1 MKEELIR
8 VEDGCFRRDEGEY
21 RFEIS
26 ISRGEC
32 IGIYV
37 DDHFTSGT
45 AYLDVFK
52 GGSRMEGGRAF
63 ARGRRVG
70 ALELERWIE
79 RSVRIV
85 DRHRFNSRELTVRD
99 FILALDRSV
108 DRQRRWAAER
118 LRSPETEEML
128 ERMELRLRPERRLTE
143 LSMLDYYRLCVF
155 RVWFW
160 QGELLILDRITEI
173 LRRRDVD
180 KLMECVQLL
189 LRQGAAVFLFDL
201 DEAFM
206 YRYCDRIDVIRDRK
220 TCYRLYP
227 EEYGERLFQILGWN
241 PRSAGTER
249 AGRPGGDREVLRTE
263 GLTFSGMAPLDL
275 RIHSGEIALLRDES
289 YTAALRLRE
298 CFLGG
303 QGWLDGTLR
312 LDGRPCTQGE
322 VRKLVGT
329 EIGIQLERP
338 DRPRGM
344 LFDNLT
350 ALDNLTACLLP
361 KAGRRIVRRRV
372 VDNVLQEAERWF
384 PREELLRP
392 LREWPLPARLRF
404 SYYKWYLLNP
414 KLLICF
420 FPFAGQETAHHEM
433 ITDLLVTCAERGMA
447 VWVISSGIDA
457 VCQKTK
463 NEEFLRRLRDLNG

>member
-8 VEDGCFRRDEGEY
+8 VEDGRFRRDEGEY

-26 ISRGEC
+26 IARGEC

-52 GGSRMEGGRAF
+52 GVSRMEGGRAF
-63 ARGRRVG
+63 AKGRRVG
-70 ALELERWIE
+70 ALELERWIQHAT
-79 RSVRIV
+79 RIV
-85 DRHRFNSRELTVRD
+85 DRHRFDSRELTVRD
-99 FILALDRSV
+99 FILALDRDV
-108 DRQRRWAAER
+108 DHHRRWAAAR
-118 LRSPETEEML
+118 LKSPEMAEML
-128 ERMELRLRPERRLTE
+128 ERMELRLPPERRLTE

-173 LRRRDVD
+173 LRRRDVE

-189 LRQGAAVFLFDL
+189 LRQGGAVFLFDL
-201 DEAFM
+201 DESFM
-206 YRYCDRIDVIRDRK
+206 YRYCDRIDVVRDRK

-227 EEYGERLFQILGWN
+227 EEYGERLYQILGWS
-241 PRSAGTER
+241 PRDAGAER
-249 AGRPGGDREVLRTE
+249 TGRPGGGQEVLRAE
-263 GLTFSGMAPLDL
+263 GLMFPDMAPLDL
-275 RIHSGEIALLRDES
+275 QIHSGEIALLRDEN
-289 YTAALRLRE
+289 YTASLRLRE

-303 QGWLDGTLR
+303 QGWLGGTLR
-312 LDGRPCTQGE
+312 LDGRSCGYKE
-322 VRKLVGT
+322 VKRFVGS

-338 DRPRGM
+338 DRPSGM

-384 PREELLRP
+384 SREELLRP

-404 SYYKWYLLNP
+404 SYCKWYLINP

-420 FPFAGQETAHHEM
+420 FPFAGQETAHHAM
-433 ITDLLVTCAERGMA
+433 ITDLLVACAERGMA

-463 NEEFLRRLRDLNG
+463 NEEFLRRLRYLN

>member
-8 VEDGCFRRDEGEY
+8 VEDGRFRRDEGEY

-26 ISRGEC
+26 IARGEC

-52 GGSRMEGGRAF
+52 GVSRMEGGRAF
-63 ARGRRVG
+63 AKGRRVG
-70 ALELERWIE
+70 ALELERWIQHAT
-79 RSVRIV
+79 RIV
-85 DRHRFNSRELTVRD
+85 DRHRFDSRELTVRD
-99 FILALDRSV
+99 FILALDRDV
-108 DRQRRWAAER
+108 DHHRRWAAAR
-118 LRSPETEEML
+118 LKSPETEEML
-128 ERMELRLRPERRLTE
+128 ERMELRLPPERRLTE

-201 DEAFM
+201 DESFM
-206 YRYCDRIDVIRDRK
+206 YRYCDRIDVVRDRK

-227 EEYGERLFQILGWN
+227 EEYGERLYQILGWS
-241 PRSAGTER
+241 PRDAGAER
-249 AGRPGGDREVLRTE
+249 TGRPGGGQEVLRAE
-263 GLTFSGMAPLDL
+263 GLMFPDMAPLDL
-275 RIHSGEIALLRDES
+275 QIHSGEIALLRDEN
-289 YTAALRLRE
+289 YTASLRLRE

-303 QGWLDGTLR
+303 QGWLGGTLQ
-312 LDGRPCTQGE
+312 LDGRSCGYKE
-322 VRKLVGT
+322 VKRFVGS
-329 EIGIQLERP
+329 EIGIQLEQP
-338 DRPRGM
+338 DRPSGM

-384 PREELLRP
+384 SREELLRP

-404 SYYKWYLLNP
+404 SYCKWYLINP

-420 FPFAGQETAHHEM
+420 FPFAGQETAHHAM
-433 ITDLLVTCAERGMA
+433 ITDLLVACAERGMA

-463 NEEFLRRLRDLNG
+463 NEEFLRRLRYLN

>member
-8 VEDGCFRRDEGEY
+8 VENGRFRRDEGEY

-52 GGSRMEGGRAF
+52 GVSRMEGGRAF
-63 ARGRRVG
+63 ALGQRVG
-70 ALELERWIE
+70 ASELERWIAH
-79 RSVRIV
+79 STRIV
-85 DRHRFNSRELTVRD
+85 DRHRFDSRELTVRD
-99 FILALDRSV
+99 FILALDRAV
-108 DRQRRWAAER
+108 DRRHRRAAER
-118 LRSPETEEML
+118 LKSPETEDML
-128 ERMELRLRPERRLTE
+128 ERMELRLPPERRLTE

-173 LRRRDVD
+173 LRRRDVA

-189 LRQGAAVFLFDL
+189 LRQGTAVFLFDL

-227 EEYGERLFQILGWN
+227 EEYGERLFEILGWD
-241 PRSAGTER
+241 PRSAGT
-249 AGRPGGDREVLRTE
+249 GRSGRHGGEAEVLRTE
-263 GLTFSGMAPLDL
+263 GLTFSGMAPLNL

-303 QGWLDGTLR
+303 RGWSGGRLWLDGR
-312 LDGRPCTQGE
+312 ACDHGE
-322 VRKLVGT
+322 VMKLVGT

-338 DRPRGM
+338 DRPSGV

-372 VDNVLQEAERWF
+372 VENVLQEAERWF

-392 LREWPLPARLRF
+392 LREWSLPARLRF

-463 NEEFLRRLRDLNG
+463 NEEFLRRLRDLN